1 MSYIGPKIFEK
12 CLMKEDMRET
22 IREIM
27 IILFDVNID
36 DMEQPIMNQGQ
47 QEEPSQII
55 PMEEPEEDETMT
67 WLKYA
72 TDSIPQLSESYPHLS
87 HIQSISSNTPLGI
100 IYQIPIINKNDDEE
114 EGNFVNENSVMAE
127 DDDIDDDFEWF
138 PFFSLFL
145 SSFFSSM
152 KRSFRE

>member
-27 IILFDVNID
+27 ITLFYVNID

-67 WLKYA
+67 RLKYA

-87 HIQSISSNTPLGI
+87 HIQSISSNTPPGI
-100 IYQIPIINKNDDEE
+100 ICQMPIINKNDDE
-114 EGNFVNENSVMAE
+114 GNVGEENSVMAE
-127 DDDIDDDFEWF
+127 DDDIDDDFE
-138 PFFSLFL
+138 
-145 SSFFSSM
+145 
-152 KRSFRE
+152 

>member
-67 WLKYA
+67 
-72 TDSIPQLSESYPHLS
+72 
-87 HIQSISSNTPLGI
+87 
-100 IYQIPIINKNDDEE
+100 
-114 EGNFVNENSVMAE
+114 
-127 DDDIDDDFEWF
+127 
-138 PFFSLFL
+138 
-145 SSFFSSM
+145 
-152 KRSFRE
+152 